1 MNALASYTD
10 KQLELIRNTVAKGT
24 TPDEFNWFM
33 EIARSTRLNPLRRQ
47 IYCFLFHERDPKKRQ
62 MVVVTGIDGYRSIAA
77 RSGNYRP
84 GKAITC
90 FDEAMVN
97 PDTNPLGI
105 SHSEVTVYLHS
116 HGEWHE
122 ITERADWSEYAP
134 IIDIW
139 AEDETGQRRK
149 TGRQQLEPKK
159 DGWRRMGRIM
169 LEKCAEARALRRGWP
184 DDLGATYTDTEVD
197 QAQVLDLPSERIE
210 AAEQAKRYERIGG
223 PAITVDWMDGGEL
236 QRVPVGKFGDAAL
249 SFIREH
255 TKPGEEEI
263 GTVLAWR
270 DRNSH
275 ALKEYWAH
283 DKDGALQ
290 IKAALEQLTQAV
302 AAE

>member
-1 MNALASYTD
+1 MTALIPYTD
-10 KQLELIRNTVAKGT
+10 KQLDLIRNTVAKGT

-62 MVVVTGIDGYRSIAA
+62 MVVVTGIDGYRAIAA

-84 GKAITC
+84 GKAWTS
-90 FDEAMVN
+90 FDEAVV
-97 PDTNPLGI
+97 DAATNPLGI
-105 SHSEVTVYLHS
+105 SHSEVTVHMHS

-134 IIDIW
+134 IQDIW

-149 TGRQQLEPKK
+149 TGKQQLDPKK

-184 DDLGATYTDTEVD
+184 DDLGATYTDSEVD
-197 QAQVLDLPSERIE
+197 QMQVLDLPSERVE
-210 AAEQAKRYERIGG
+210 AAAAQDRMARIGG
-223 PAITVDWMDGGEL
+223 PALTVDWMDGSEL
-236 QRVPVGKFGDAAL
+236 QRVPVGRFGDAAMA
-249 SFIREH
+249 FIREH
-255 TKPGEEEI
+255 TKPGAEEI

-270 DRNSH
+270 ERN
-275 ALKEYWAH
+275 AQVLKEYWAH

-290 IKAALEQLTQAV
+290 LKATLEKLPSM